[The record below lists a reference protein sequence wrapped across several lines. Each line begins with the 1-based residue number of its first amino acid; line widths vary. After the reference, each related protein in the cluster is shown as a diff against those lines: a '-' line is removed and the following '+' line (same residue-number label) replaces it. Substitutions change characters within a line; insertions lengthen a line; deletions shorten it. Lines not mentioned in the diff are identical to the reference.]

1 MLNNQGKIYTFVF
14 SSQMLYII
22 NSRKGRDMM
31 TKKKKLRILLTLL
44 IIVWMGVIFCFS
56 NQTGPKSSS
65 SSQSVIHLIG
75 QISKTVTGHNI
86 VNTLSTDAF
95 SFLEFII
102 RKCAHMFVYFIL
114 SILTM
119 LLMFTYENYPL
130 RFKSFI
136 SLLVSF
142 LYACSDELHQFFVG
156 GRSASFRDVMIDST
170 GACIGILLT
179 LIIYTLIK
187 KGTASLLAV
196 SFIWLEFYIVIRIF
210 ICIMPPFT
218 LVSYKTILLHCF
230 F

>member
-1 MLNNQGKIYTFVF
+1 
-14 SSQMLYII
+14 
-22 NSRKGRDMM
+22 M

-44 IIVWMGVIFCFS
+44 IIIWMGVIFCFS

-65 SSQSVIHLIG
+65 SSQSVIYLIG
-75 QISKTVTGHNI
+75 HISKTLTGHNI

-95 SFLEFII
+95 SFIEFII
-102 RKCAHMFVYFIL
+102 RKCAHMFVYFVL

-119 LLMFTYENYPL
+119 LLMFTYDTYPL
-130 RFKSFI
+130 RFKCFI

-187 KGTASLLAV
+187 KAQHH
-196 SFIWLEFYIVIRIF
+196 Y
-210 ICIMPPFT
+210 
-218 LVSYKTILLHCF
+218 
-230 F
+230 

>member
-1 MLNNQGKIYTFVF
+1 
-14 SSQMLYII
+14 
-22 NSRKGRDMM
+22 M

-44 IIVWMGVIFCFS
+44 IIIWMGVIFCFS

-65 SSQSVIHLIG
+65 SSQSVIYLIG
-75 QISKTVTGHNI
+75 HISKTLTGHNI

-95 SFLEFII
+95 SFIEFII
-102 RKCAHMFVYFIL
+102 RKCAHMFVYFVL

-119 LLMFTYENYPL
+119 LLMFTYETYPL
-130 RFKSFI
+130 RFKCFI

-187 KGTASLLAV
+187 KAQRQLLAV

-218 LVSYKTILLHCF
+218 LISYKAILLHCF

>member
-1 MLNNQGKIYTFVF
+1 MSQLGHYQLGYIETLSHWNQIYSFNYRRTFVF
-14 SSQMLYII
+14 YFYLMYIK
-22 NSRKGRDMM
+22 NSRKGRNIM

-44 IIVWMGVIFCFS
+44 IVFWMGVIFYFS

-65 SSQSVIHLIG
+65 SSQSVIYLIG
-75 QISKTVTGHNI
+75 HISKTVAGHNI
-86 VNTLSTDAF
+86 VNTLSTEAF

-119 LLMFTYENYPL
+119 LLMFTYETYPL
-130 RFKSFI
+130 RFKCFI

-179 LIIYTLIK
+179 FIIYTLIK
-187 KGTASLLAV
+187 KTQRH
-196 SFIWLEFYIVIRIF
+196 Y
-210 ICIMPPFT
+210 
-218 LVSYKTILLHCF
+218 
-230 F
+230 

>member
-1 MLNNQGKIYTFVF
+1 
-14 SSQMLYII
+14 
-22 NSRKGRDMM
+22 MM

-75 QISKTVTGHNI
+75 HISKTVTGHNI
-86 VNTLSTDAF
+86 VNTLSTEAF

-119 LLMFTYENYPL
+119 LLMFTYETCPL

-156 GRSASFRDVMIDST
+156 GRSASFRDVLIDST

-187 KGTASLLAV
+187 KAQRH
-196 SFIWLEFYIVIRIF
+196 Y
-210 ICIMPPFT
+210 
-218 LVSYKTILLHCF
+218 
-230 F
+230 

>member
-1 MLNNQGKIYTFVF
+1 MSQLGHYQLGYIETLSYWNQIYSFNYRRTFVF
-14 SSQMLYII
+14 YFYLMYIK
-22 NSRKGRDMM
+22 NSRKGRNNM
-31 TKKKKLRILLTLL
+31 TKKKKLRILRTLL
-44 IIVWMGVIFCFS
+44 IVIWMGVIFCFS

-65 SSQSVIHLIG
+65 SSQSVIYLIG
-75 QISKTVTGHNI
+75 HISKTLTGHNI
-86 VNTLSTDAF
+86 VNTLSTEAF

-119 LLMFTYENYPL
+119 LLMFTYETYPL
-130 RFKSFI
+130 RFKCFI

-156 GRSASFRDVMIDST
+156 GRSASFRDVLIDST

-187 KGTASLLAV
+187 KAQRH
-196 SFIWLEFYIVIRIF
+196 Y
-210 ICIMPPFT
+210 
-218 LVSYKTILLHCF
+218 
-230 F
+230 

>member
-1 MLNNQGKIYTFVF
+1 
-14 SSQMLYII
+14 MLYII
-22 NSRKGRDMM
+22 NSRKGRHII

-44 IIVWMGVIFCFS
+44 IIIWMGIIFCFS

-65 SSQSVIHLIG
+65 SSQSVIYLIG
-75 QISKTVTGHNI
+75 HISETLTGHNI

-95 SFLEFII
+95 SFIEFII
-102 RKCAHMFVYFIL
+102 RKCAHMFVYFVL

-119 LLMFTYENYPL
+119 LLMFTYETYPL

-156 GRSASFRDVMIDST
+156 GRSASFKDVLIDST

-179 LIIYTLIK
+179 IIIYINQ
-187 KGTASLLAV
+187 KGTALLAV
-196 SFIWLEFYIVIRIF
+196 PFIWLEFYIVIRIF
-210 ICIMPPFT
+210 ICIMPPFS
-218 LVSYKTILLHCF
+218 LICYEAIFFHCLF
-230 F
+230 

>member
-1 MLNNQGKIYTFVF
+1 
-14 SSQMLYII
+14 
-22 NSRKGRDMM
+22 M

-44 IIVWMGVIFCFS
+44 IVIWMGVIFCFS

-65 SSQSVIHLIG
+65 SSQSVIYLIG
-75 QISKTVTGHNI
+75 HISKTVTGHNI
-86 VNTLSTDAF
+86 VNTLSTEAF

-119 LLMFTYENYPL
+119 LLMFTYETCPL
-130 RFKSFI
+130 RNKCFI

-156 GRSASFRDVMIDST
+156 GRSASFRDVLIDST

-218 LVSYKTILLHCF
+218 LVSYKAILLHCF

>member
-1 MLNNQGKIYTFVF
+1 MCTYVC
-14 SSQMLYII
+14 
-22 NSRKGRDMM
+22 
-31 TKKKKLRILLTLL
+31 
-44 IIVWMGVIFCFS
+44 IFRF
-56 NQTGPKSSS
+56 
-65 SSQSVIHLIG
+65 
-75 QISKTVTGHNI
+75 
-86 VNTLSTDAF
+86 
-95 SFLEFII
+95 
-102 RKCAHMFVYFIL
+102 

-119 LLMFTYENYPL
+119 LLMFTYETYPL
-130 RFKSFI
+130 RFKCFI

-156 GRSASFRDVMIDST
+156 GRSASFRDVLIDST

-218 LVSYKTILLHCF
+218 LISYKAILLHCF

>member
-1 MLNNQGKIYTFVF
+1 MFFVLLHNNYSIIWCLILFVQILFNTVYSFNYRRTFVF
-14 SSQMLYII
+14 YFYLMYIK
-22 NSRKGRDMM
+22 NSRKGRNIM

-44 IIVWMGVIFCFS
+44 IVIWMGVIFCFS

-65 SSQSVIHLIG
+65 SSQSVIYLIG
-75 QISKTVTGHNI
+75 HISKTVTGHNI
-86 VNTLSTDAF
+86 VNTLSTEAF

-119 LLMFTYENYPL
+119 LLMFTYETFPL
-130 RFKSFI
+130 RFKCFI

-156 GRSASFRDVMIDST
+156 GRSASFRDVMIDFI

-187 KGTASLLAV
+187 KAQRH
-196 SFIWLEFYIVIRIF
+196 Y
-210 ICIMPPFT
+210 
-218 LVSYKTILLHCF
+218 
-230 F
+230 